1 MSLSHFLFSHE
12 GRIGRRAYW
21 IYTAIAVAILAAGIV
36 VVNPTYA
43 KHFAYL
49 NGPQLV
55 MSIAFALIGLGVS
68 VKRVNDF
75 GGPRWLGW
83 FVPMLSIGYDISDYL
98 RLFGDITRQGV
109 GQTIFYLIGMTIL
122 AGVIY
127 VGVRGPRG

>member
-1 MSLSHFLFSHE
+1 VNIGHFLFSHH
-12 GRIGRRAYW
+12 GRIGRGAYW
-21 IYTAIAVAILAAGIV
+21 LYTAIAVGILAFGIWA
-36 VVNPTYA
+36 VNPSYA

-49 NGPQLV
+49 NLPQLI

-83 FVPMLSIGYDISDYL
+83 FVPMLSITYDISDYL
-98 RLFGDITRQGV
+98 RLFGDITITGVRQAL
-109 GQTIFYLIGMTIL
+109 FYAIGMTIL

-127 VGVRGPRG
+127 VGAKRSA